1 MNIYTCIND
10 LTNVDLK
17 LCFPFLYKHHRLNHK
32 ASFTLCKKTHDDE
45 LHIYYCWPGYNI
57 KCQCYNLI
65 KYSPIRNQG
74 RRHRGAGGAAAPPK
88 KIGTGAAPPL
98 PKRKN
103 NERRRKM
110 TKVHCAPKKSYGPF
124 SAITHLRGN
133 TDFLKFRENG
143 SKPILSLC
151 VARHDMTIIFFLFQ
165 VLSILYLFDQE
176 MEPEQAELPPHSHGQ
191 QPLSA
196 VSNRTRSHGRVV

>member
-1 MNIYTCIND
+1 MTVVIQYMYMYMNWHTGSYTID
-10 LTNVDLK
+10 V
-17 LCFPFLYKHHRLNHK
+17 
-32 ASFTLCKKTHDDE
+32 
-45 LHIYYCWPGYNI
+45 
-57 KCQCYNLI
+57 
-65 KYSPIRNQG
+65 
-74 RRHRGAGGAAAPPK
+74 
-88 KIGTGAAPPL
+88 
-98 PKRKN
+98 
-103 NERRRKM
+103 
-110 TKVHCAPKKSYGPF
+110 YGPF